1 MINNKV
7 ILFASIF
14 MCTANYAHADG
25 FFVITG
31 NNLSLNEIVQNI
43 NGASIIKVGSLG
55 TSVSMTVYNGL
66 DTSLLANKNLII
78 NGDTWVEI
86 SSDYESSGG
95 VTLASIDGANFLHVF
110 TVNNGSFNFLN
121 NPVNENTIALSWER
135 TINYGEALNSPSGY
149 FLNKLRLSGG
159 DDNLISKLDNAN
171 SIDEFNDIM
180 NRSARLHPIL
190 FMRSVREINTANM
203 LDVVHHKSGIS
214 LDLTPMYMFSSKTS
228 SVGAKLGADFE
239 VLNNLFI
246 NVSGYGYSMKCED
259 DINNYQNAL
268 YGGNVRIDYFSDI
281 VFVRSVLG
289 ANISMFDVGPVL
301 NGVDTVNNPNGSSF
315 YGYADFGKRFDIN
328 NELSLS
334 PFVGFGG
341 DKLSILDETENNSF
355 GRAGLDVGYKF
366 DLDGLHQEYTLRAAV
381 NTDGHFDASLNFD
394 VWSNVDSVGAE
405 LSVGMMQT
413 ELGTSGKI
421 SGQFK
426 FAF

>member
-14 MCTANYAHADG
+14 VCAANYAQAGDVFEIKDG
-25 FFVITG
+25 DF
-31 NNLSLNEIVQNI
+31 SLNEIVQNI
-43 NGASIIKVGSLG
+43 GDAKTIKVGALG
-55 TSVSMTVYNGL
+55 TSVSMTVYKDL
-66 DTSLLANKNLII
+66 KVDLLADKNLII

-86 SSDYESSGG
+86 SSDYEFSNG

-110 TVNNGSFNFLN
+110 TVNNGSFNFLKS
-121 NPVNENTIALSWER
+121 PVNGNTISLSWER

-149 FLNKLRLSGG
+149 FLNDLRLSGG

-171 SIDEFNDIM
+171 SINEFNDIM

-190 FMRSVREINTANM
+190 FMRSVHEINTANM
-203 LDVVHHKSGIS
+203 LDIVHHKGGIS
-214 LDLTPMYMFSSKTS
+214 LDLTPMYIFSSKTS
-228 SVGAKLGADFE
+228 SVGAKLSADFE

-246 NVSGYGYSMKCED
+246 NVSGYGYSMKYED
-259 DINNYQNAL
+259 DINNYKNAL
-268 YGGNVRIDYFSDI
+268 YGGNVRIDYFGDI
-281 VFVRSVLG
+281 IFVRSVLG

-334 PFVGFGG
+334 PFIGLGG
-341 DKLSILDETENNSF
+341 DRLSILDEKESNSF
-355 GRAGLDVGYKF
+355 GRIGLDVGYKF
-366 DLDGLHQEYTLRAAV
+366 DLDGLRQEYTLRAAV
-381 NTDGHFDASLNFD
+381 NTDGYFDASLNFD
-394 VWSNVDSVGAE
+394 IWSNVDSAGAE
-405 LSVGMMQT
+405 LSVGIIQT
-413 ELGTSGKI
+413 EIGTSGKI
-421 SGQFK
+421 SGQLK

>member
-7 ILFASIF
+7 ILFASLV
-14 MCTANYAHADG
+14 MCIVNYAQADDT
-25 FFVITG
+25 FVITG
-31 NNLSLNEIVQNI
+31 KNLSLNEIVKNI
-43 NGASIIKVGSLG
+43 GDASTIKVGALG

-66 DTSLLANKNLII
+66 DISLLANKNLII
-78 NGDTWVEI
+78 DGDTWVEL
-86 SSDYESSGG
+86 SSDYVSSGG
-95 VTLASIDGANFLHVF
+95 VTLASIDGGNFLHVF
-110 TVNNGSFNFLN
+110 MVNNGSFNFLN
-121 NPVNENTIALSWER
+121 NPVNGNTILLSWEQ
-135 TINYGEALNSPSGY
+135 TINYGEALNSPAGY
-149 FLNKLRLSGG
+149 FLNNLRLSGA

-171 SIDEFNDIM
+171 GIDEFNDIM
-180 NRSARLHPIL
+180 KRSARLHPIL
-190 FMRSVREINTANM
+190 FMHSVHEINNANM
-203 LDVVHHKSGIS
+203 LDVVHHKGGIS
-214 LDLTPMYMFSSKTS
+214 LDLTPMYMFSSKIS
-228 SVGAKLGADFE
+228 SVGAKLSADFE

-246 NVSGYGYSMKCED
+246 NVSGYSYSMKYED

-281 VFVRSVLG
+281 VFIHSVLG
-289 ANISMFDVGPVL
+289 ANVSMFDVGPVL
-301 NGVDTVNNPNGSSF
+301 NGSDIVNNPNGSSF

-341 DKLSILDETENNSF
+341 DKLSILDEKDTNSF

-366 DLDGLHQEYTLRAAV
+366 DLDGLRQEYTLRAAV
-381 NTDGHFDASLNFD
+381 NTDGHFDALLNFD

-413 ELGTSGKI
+413 ELGTSGKV